1 MDVFPKTL
9 RTRRARI
16 LRYEQELRRERRQF
30 GTYDDSYGKR
40 YLLGQLYLLAG
51 DLPGALKAFN
61 WFAKAFPDDSG
72 EPYHRLCWALA
83 LYHADDVAA
92 AAQKLRETMLTN
104 LYLVAHLLGQP
115 QPQLD
120 IWRGSNWAAKEYA
133 EAAPREIL
141 ELWDPAALQWAR
153 ETYANPE
160 LSRVRSRYVEIFKQ
174 LKTEPPGP
182 KRTELVSEAGE
193 LWEGR

>member
-9 RTRRARI
+9 KTRRARI

-30 GTYDDSYGKR
+30 GTDDDSYRKR
-40 YLLGQLYLLAG
+40 YLL
-51 DLPGALKAFN
+51 
-61 WFAKAFPDDSG
+61 S
-72 EPYHRLCWALA
+72 
-83 LYHADDVAA
+83 
-92 AAQKLRETMLTN
+92 
-104 LYLVAHLLGQP
+104 QP

-120 IWRGSNWAAKEYA
+120 IWHGSNWAAKEYA
-133 EAAPREIL
+133 DAAPREIL
-141 ELWDPAALQWAR
+141 GLWDLAALQWAR

-182 KRTELVSEAGE
+182 KRTELVSEAGR